1 MIISFR
7 TTIFHTRIKN
17 MSRQDEYKTMQIL
30 SIKEDKAYL
39 LLHIL
44 QEKEKILRLPTTNH
58 RKDY

>member
-39 LLHIL
+39 LTYSAGKRENTQITYY
-44 QEKEKILRLPTTNH
+44 QP
-58 RKDY
+58 

>member
-1 MIISFR
+1 
-7 TTIFHTRIKN
+7 